1 MFRSQMTESIENVVE
16 IEDFDEE
23 TVRGM
28 LEYIYTG
35 TTKTLET
42 NFMNLMK
49 IADKYQLLGLKRKCE
64 DVVMTKLNFESAGEI
79 LAVADVY
86 SPGYLKPQVINFMT
100 Q

>member
-1 MFRSQMTESIENVVE
+1 MFATQMTESIKKVVE

-35 TTKTLET
+35 VTHTLKG
-42 NFMNLMK
+42 NFMDLLR
-49 IADKYQLLGLKRKCE
+49 ISDKYQILGLRRKTE
-64 DVVMTKLNFESAGEI
+64 DIIMTKLNFENAGEI
-79 LAVADVY
+79 LALSEVY
-86 SPGYLKPQVINFMT
+86 SLESLKAKVINFMT